1 MKHIGIIGGGV
12 IGLCSAYYLNKAGYR
27 VTVFDK
33 NPITDGCSFG
43 NAGMIVPSHIIPL
56 AQPGMIAK
64 GMRMLMRPT
73 SPFYIKP
80 RLSADLLRWGW
91 LFYKHSTPEH
101 VERSIPA
108 LRDISL
114 LSKKFYQELAR
125 TDGLSF
131 GWEEVGLLMLYKT
144 ALAEH
149 EMAEEAEV
157 ANRAGIEARQLSG
170 AQVQELEPNVRV
182 NVRGAVYY
190 PGDAH
195 LNPGQLIRSLVAYLK
210 KQSVTLLEGQ
220 EVTGFGRSGSRIT
233 SVRTPGTEHSVD
245 ELVIA
250 AGAWSPGLTRLLGVS
265 LPLQGGKGYSF
276 MVRNQQPNIR
286 VPAIMLEAR
295 ATATPMGPDL
305 RFAGTLEVAGTDLS
319 VNMNRVRGI
328 VNSIQN
334 YYPELPA
341 DLPDVS
347 KVWSGLRPCSPDG
360 LPYIGRMTG
369 FENLT
374 LATGHG
380 MMGVSLGPATG
391 KLVADCI
398 GNRMPELEISAF
410 SPLRFS

>member
-33 NPITDGCSFG
+33 NSITDGCSFG

-64 GMRMLMRPT
+64 GMRMLMRST

-80 RLSADLLRWGW
+80 RLNADLLRWGW
-91 LFYKHSTPEH
+91 LFYKHSTPAH

-114 LSKKFYQELAR
+114 LSKQLYQELAQ
-125 TDGLSF
+125 TEGLSF

-144 ALAEH
+144 ASAEH

-182 NVRGAVYY
+182 NVRGAVYF

-195 LNPGQLIRSLVAYLK
+195 LNPSQLIRSLVTYLK
-210 KQSVTLLEGQ
+210 KQGVTVLEGQ
-220 EVTGFGRSGSRIT
+220 AVTGFGRSGSRIT
-233 SVRTPGTEHSVD
+233 SVRTTTEHSVD

-250 AGAWSPGLTRLLGVS
+250 AGAWSPELTRLLGVS

-276 MVRNQQPNIR
+276 MLQNQQPNIR

-328 VNSIQN
+328 VNAIQN
-334 YYPELPA
+334 YYPDLPA
-341 DLPDVS
+341 DLPEIS

-360 LPYIGRMTG
+360 LPYIGRMPG

-380 MMGVSLGPATG
+380 MMGVSLGPGTG
-391 KLVADCI
+391 KLVADVLT
-398 GNRMPELEISAF
+398 NQTTAMDISVF
-410 SPLRFS
+410 SPVRFS